1 MTISAGES
9 APDREVFERS
19 IELYRDLSVALRER
33 ITHLKTEAGG
43 SAGAQCRRELIL
55 RHQAVLQS
63 VLDLEA
69 GLGTRV
75 GRSGEAS
82 GGELD
87 LDAARTEIR
96 ARLALW
102 LAGR

>member
-9 APDREVFERS
+9 ASDREVFERS

-43 SAGAQCRRELIL
+43 SAGGPCRRELIL
-55 RHQAVLQS
+55 RHQAALQS

-75 GRSGEAS
+75 GRSGETS
-82 GGELD
+82 GVELD
-87 LDAARTEIR
+87 LDAARAEIR